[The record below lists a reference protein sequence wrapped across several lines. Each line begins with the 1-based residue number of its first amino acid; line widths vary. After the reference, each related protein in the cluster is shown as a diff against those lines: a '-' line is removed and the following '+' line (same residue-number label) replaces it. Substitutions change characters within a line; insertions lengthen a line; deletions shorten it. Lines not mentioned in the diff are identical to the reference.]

1 MSRDTDKNPNGGIVQ
16 IVGSVLIALVAL
28 LIFGATFRTGIHY
41 GMDQKV
47 SWEGYGRVLNA
58 VGAIMTEKRYGQ
70 GGYAISDLIHSELSQ
85 RGFTAEPGIVKKLG
99 VTVPENL
106 QATFLDNVLQR
117 MWRELGSVSE
127 AGRGSIRGLGADD
140 VGYVDFAKLAFWTF
154 GLNIRSFYYLFFL
167 IMGASLLLAL
177 VERARDRV
185 GQIIILGTAAV
196 IYASC
201 YYTDILLLPE
211 PSGSGNMVNPRF
223 MPVIGLIPAM
233 HILLMMA
240 DGVRPQWQKIAI
252 VLVQAGI
259 IFFAV
264 HIRVTAA
271 WLVVLLALAMIV
283 FALPLLREG
292 WRRKQPFR
300 VLAAGFARAQWP
312 ALMAIVVVYGGLK
325 VVTLLLHPIYHQGGW
340 LQHHAFWHSVYFS
353 FQFHP
358 KFVEKYGA
366 SHYNMTADYMPIGG
380 ALAYVKE
387 HPEEDKP
394 EIYLEGKTLK
404 YAAMER
410 LVKLAFFQFL
420 RRDPWFAL
428 EAFYIK
434 TKLVFE
440 ITRDELRL
448 AWTNAPIRQRGA
460 LLCGVILVGLLASS
474 SWTGLRRLCLVA
486 IAVSVGTVASLA
498 IPILTVVFPQVISE
512 QIMGV
517 QITLLL
523 WISVLAAFVTVAARR
538 YFDRVVAGA
547 GLAWKSPS
555 AS

>member
-1 MSRDTDKNPNGGIVQ
+1 MSRDTDKNPNGDIVQ
-16 IVGSVLIALVAL
+16 IAGSVLIALVAL

-70 GGYAISDLIHSELSQ
+70 GGYTISDLIHAELSQ
-85 RGFTAEPGIVKKLG
+85 RGFTAEPDIVKKLG

-117 MWRELGSVSE
+117 MWRDLGSVSE
-127 AGRGSIRGLGADD
+127 GGRGSIRGLGADD

-154 GLNIRSFYYLFFL
+154 GLHIRSFYYLFFL

-201 YYTDILLLPE
+201 YYTDLLLLPE

-240 DGVRPQWQKIAI
+240 DGVRPQWQKMAI

-271 WLVVLLALAMIV
+271 WLVALLALAIIV

-300 VLAAGFARAQWP
+300 VLAARFASAQWP
-312 ALMAIVVVYGGLK
+312 AVIAIVVVYGGLK

-366 SHYNMTADYMPIGG
+366 SHYNMTSDMMPIGG
-380 ALAYVKE
+380 ALAYISE

-394 EIYLEGKTLK
+394 EIYLGGKTLK

-410 LVKLAFFQFL
+410 LVRLAFFQFL

-428 EAFYIK
+428 EAFSIK
-434 TKLVFE
+434 TKLLFE
-440 ITRDELRL
+440 ITRNEIRL
-448 AWTNAPIRQRGA
+448 AWTNAPIWQRAA
-460 LLCGVILVGLLASS
+460 LLCGVIFVGLLASG
-474 SWTGLRRLCLVA
+474 SWTGLRRLCLLA
-486 IAVSVGTVASLA
+486 IAVSVGAVASLA

-517 QITLLL
+517 QIMLLL
-523 WISVLAAFVTVAARR
+523 WLSVLAAFVAVAARR

-547 GLAWKSPS
+547 SLVSKSSS